1 MKIIIAPDSFKGSLS
16 AVEVADIIEKEI
28 KKVLPKV
35 RIKKFPLADG
45 GEGTVETLVN
55 VTRGKII
62 HCSVKDPLGRKIRSF
77 FGILGDKKTAVIEM
91 ASASGLPLL
100 SLKER
105 NPLITTTYGTG
116 ELIKEALE
124 WGCRKIIIGIGGSA
138 TVDGGAGMSQALGV
152 KLLDKKGKELPLG
165 GGNLGRLVKIDCSHF
180 DKRIRRTKVIIAS
193 DVTNPLCGKDG
204 AARVYGPQKGATKK
218 MVETLEKNLFHYAG
232 IIKRDLGKDVLN
244 LPGAGAAG
252 GLGAGLLSF
261 LEARMEKGVEL
272 ILKTIELERY
282 LKDADFVIT
291 GEGKIDAQVKFGKT
305 IFGVAKLAKR
315 HNIPV
320 IALCGTLT
328 DEAYELHRYGI
339 SVLKSIIPAPMS
351 LDEAM
356 KNAKK
361 FLKKKAGELIR
372 LISLSKN
379 LSSMVKPHD

>member
-1 MKIIIAPDSFKGSLS
+1 MKIVIAPDSFKGSLS
-16 AVEVADIIEKEI
+16 AIEVADIIGKEI

-35 RIKKFPLADG
+35 KIKKFPLADG

-100 SLKER
+100 SIKER

-124 WGCRKIIIGIGGSA
+124 RNCHKIIIGIGGSA
-138 TVDGGAGMSQALGV
+138 TVDGGAGMAQALGA
-152 KLLDKKGKELPLG
+152 KLLGKNGKELPFG
-165 GGNLGRLVKIDCSHF
+165 GGSLGKLAKIDLSLF
-180 DKRIRRTKVIIAS
+180 DRRIKKTKVIIAS

-204 AARVYGPQKGATKK
+204 AAKVYGPQKGATPA
-218 MVETLEKNLFHYAG
+218 MVETLEKNLFHYAQV
-232 IIKRDLGKDVLN
+232 IKRDLDRDVLN

-261 LEARMEKGVEL
+261 LDARMEKGVEL
-272 ILKTIELERY
+272 ILKTIELEKC
-282 LKDADFVIT
+282 LKDADLVIT
-291 GEGKIDAQVKFGKT
+291 GEGKIDAQVKYGKT
-305 IFGVAKLAKR
+305 IFGVAKLAKK
-315 HNIPV
+315 HKIPV
-320 IALCGTLT
+320 IALCGTIT

-339 SVLKSIIPAPMS
+339 SVLESIISAPMS
-351 LDEAM
+351 LEEAM
-356 KNAKK
+356 KNTKK

>member
-1 MKIIIAPDSFKGSLS
+1 MKIVIAPDSFKGSLS
-16 AVEVADIIEKEI
+16 AIEVADTIEKEI
-28 KKVLPKV
+28 KKVLPRTRVNKL
-35 RIKKFPLADG
+35 PLADG

-55 VTRGKII
+55 ITRGKTI
-62 HCSVKDPLGRKIRSF
+62 HCFVNDPLGRKIRSF

-116 ELIKEALE
+116 ELIKEALKR
-124 WGCRKIIIGIGGSA
+124 GCRKIIIGIGGSA
-138 TVDGGAGMSQALGV
+138 TVDGGAGMAQALGA
-152 KLLDKKGKELPLG
+152 KLLDKKGKELPFG
-165 GGNLGRLVKIDCSHF
+165 GGNLGKLAKIDLSLF
-180 DKRIRRTKVIIAS
+180 DEKIKKTKVIVAS

-204 AARVYGPQKGATKK
+204 AARIYGPQKGATPA
-218 MVETLEKNLFHYAG
+218 MVEILEKNLFHYAQV
-232 IIKRDLGKDVLN
+232 IKKDLGREVIN
-244 LPGAGAAG
+244 FPGAGAAG

-261 LEARMEKGVEL
+261 LNAEMEKGVEL
-272 ILKTIELERY
+272 ILKIIKFEKYLE
-282 LKDADFVIT
+282 DADLVIT
-291 GEGKIDAQVKFGKT
+291 GEGKIDAQVKYGKT
-305 IFGVAKLAKR
+305 ILGVARLAKR

-339 SVLKSIIPAPMS
+339 SVLESIISAPIG
-351 LDEAM
+351 LDNAM

-361 FLKKKAGELIR
+361 LLKKKAGELTR

-379 LSSMVKPHD
+379 FPTH